1 MYIGLQI
8 KHCLVLSCLVL
19 LELDIPF
26 WLLQTIQI
34 LDKLIHGQKS
44 FSRMHARHLVDL
56 KPSRHSI
63 TSIVRSPQST
73 VLILYW
79 PVWCSLHDVFEEP
92 LTDFRLVSRL
102 LIATD
107 RDVLEGKNLVF
118 PHQKVPFSLIFKIWN
133 WHGLRT
139 LADVRY
145 FIWKWTEIFLE
156 A

>member
-44 FSRMHARHLVDL
+44 FSRMHARH
-56 KPSRHSI
+56 
-63 TSIVRSPQST
+63 
-73 VLILYW
+73 
-79 PVWCSLHDVFEEP
+79 
-92 LTDFRLVSRL
+92 
-102 LIATD
+102 
-107 RDVLEGKNLVF
+107 G
-118 PHQKVPFSLIFKIWN
+118 
-133 WHGLRT
+133 G
-139 LADVRY
+139 
-145 FIWKWTEIFLE
+145 LE